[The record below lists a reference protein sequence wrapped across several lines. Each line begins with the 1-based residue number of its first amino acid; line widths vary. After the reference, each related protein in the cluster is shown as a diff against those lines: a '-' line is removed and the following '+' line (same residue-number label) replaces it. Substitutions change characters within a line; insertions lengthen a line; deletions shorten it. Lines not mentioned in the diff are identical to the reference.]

1 MSQTGVIS
9 YAGLDETALLEAA
22 RRALSREDGDERFR
36 AFLPLFPAELVVD
49 MPYVGHVRAASP
61 LGFSLDADVYHA
73 ALSARLPD
81 LYAGENRRRC
91 FGPDGAFRGGVV
103 TVDESWAG
111 RFVQYRPFLGDRLI
125 LHLLGGGH
133 QAVAVP
139 VGLYPRLGAW
149 LCDEERALGV
159 TGRAQ
164 DYCAWMLERLSG
176 GARDARALEAD
187 YLRRGDLRPFGM
199 DQQELA
205 RTMQDVALL
214 MALQGGQPAPLYT
227 EACRQAA
234 RIAQY
239 VPFRRACDHFEPA
252 PLTRQTSRLA
262 QLYTEGDEFQSDF
275 WLPWQDAQAY
285 LDKRRSVLDTRAL
298 CEAFQIAPALD
309 ADSRGGVYPNRVRV
323 VSVADHTL
331 VPLAADVLNNPA
343 YGGGMNRSG
352 LISRLIYLPQS
363 AALLRDGR
371 LTLENHNITCENTRV
386 TEAEVLRMRA
396 RAECQEHKGRLIDA
410 LYQRESALG
419 RMRPGTLAYE
429 RARELLDARVTR
441 MSAMV
446 RQASAEDVQL
456 SGYDADIAYLRRLE
470 DWREGRLDEEPA
482 PDAKRQ
488 ASVEGGFAMRA
499 LPRGYALA
507 DLCPKPAR
515 ERAAREEPRTR
526 RGPDGRVYEQM
537 DFWSG
542 AGNVGVPPQTPAGG

>member
-9 YAGLDETALLEAA
+9 YAGLDETAVMEAA
-22 RRALSREDGDERFR
+22 MRALSRGEED

-49 MPYVGHVRAASP
+49 MPYVGPGRAASR
-61 LGFSLDADVYHA
+61 LGFSMDTGVYHA
-73 ALSARLPD
+73 ALSARLPE

-91 FGPDGAFRGGVV
+91 FGPDGAFCGGVV
-103 TVDESWAG
+103 AVDEAWVA
-111 RFVQYRPFLGDRLI
+111 RFVQYRPFLGDRLT

-139 VGLYPRLGAW
+139 VGLYPLEGAL
-149 LCDEERALGV
+149 LCEEERLLGV
-159 TGRAQ
+159 TARAQ
-164 DYCAWMLERLSG
+164 DYCAWMLERPSQ
-176 GARDARALEAD
+176 DARTLEEE
-187 YLRRGDLRPFGM
+187 YLRRGDLRPFAM

-205 RTMQDVALL
+205 RTMQDASLL
-214 MALQGGQPAPLYT
+214 MAVEGGHPVPLYT
-227 EACRQAA
+227 ETCRQAA

-239 VPFRRACDHFEPA
+239 VPFRRACDHFEPM
-252 PLTRQTSRLA
+252 PLNRQTSRLA

-285 LDKRRSVLDTRAL
+285 LDKRRSVLDVRAL

-352 LISRLIYLPQS
+352 LISRIVYLPES

-386 TEAEVLRMRA
+386 TEAEVLRMHA

-419 RMRPGTLAYE
+419 RMRPGTPAYD
-429 RARELLDARVTR
+429 RARELLDARVSR
-441 MSAMV
+441 MAAMV
-446 RQASAEDVQL
+446 REAPEEAAQL

-470 DWREGRLDEEPA
+470 DWREGRTKEAPA
-482 PDAKRQ
+482 SDPQRQ
-488 ASVEGGFAMRA
+488 TSIESGFAMRA
-499 LPRGYALA
+499 LPRRYALA
-507 DLCPKPAR
+507 DLCAKPAR
-515 ERAAREEPRTR
+515 ERPAHEQPRIR
-526 RGPDGRVYEQM
+526 RGPDGQLYEQM
-537 DFWSG
+537 DFL
-542 AGNVGVPPQTPAGG
+542 GGQ